1 MFLSLLTCKET
12 LARLDDFLD
21 RELSPREVTLVER
34 HLKICRH
41 CSKIYDFEADF
52 LRELKQKVQQV
63 ETSDENLS
71 GLMNR
76 IRAALPA
83 DEVESAHAE

>member
-21 RELSPREVTLVER
+21 RELSAREVTLVQR
-34 HLKICRH
+34 HLKICGH
-41 CSKIYDFEADF
+41 CSKIYAFEADF
-52 LRELKQKVQQV
+52 LRELKQKVQHV
-63 ETSDENLS
+63 ETSDENLT
-71 GLMNR
+71 GLMDR

-83 DEVESAHAE
+83 DESIASES

>member
-1 MFLSLLTCKET
+1 MFFSLLTCKET

-21 RELSPREVTLVER
+21 RELSPREVTLVKR
-34 HLKICRH
+34 HLKICH
-41 CSKIYDFEADF
+41 QCSQVFAFEADF

-63 ETSDENLS
+63 ETSDENLTD
-71 GLMNR
+71 LMDR

-83 DEVESAHAE
+83 DEVESAPGQ